1 MPSIY
6 SLGLLVLLIQFKI
19 TIVFSSASAIST
31 TMEFG
36 NHVIKAYQPN
46 NITRDETSIQGSTSK
61 ADKLAD
67 KVNLPTALLDEKKRR
82 IWCFGPNPESKV
94 CNQNNVLL
102 MYQISQFLTL
112 FPHLIV

>member
-1 MPSIY
+1 MPSFY

-36 NHVIKAYQPN
+36 NHVMKTYQSN
-46 NITRDETSIQGSTSK
+46 NITRVDETSIQGSPSK
-61 ADKLAD
+61 EEKLAD
-67 KVNLPTALLDEKKRR
+67 KVDLPTALLDEKKRR

-94 CNQNNVLL
+94 LNHKIILNTNVSITI
-102 MYQISQFLTL
+102 Q
-112 FPHLIV
+112 